1 MVEPIFNRKHQF
13 REYRRFTVFTQT
25 CDAIFQDRLLD
36 QARFPACAQTKTKG
50 HKRCLPVCGMQR
62 VDFILQRLE
71 SVIALFFRARF
82 SKRFRAVNIPFT
94 GNL

>member
-1 MVEPIFNRKHQF
+1 
-13 REYRRFTVFTQT
+13 
-25 CDAIFQDRLLD
+25 
-36 QARFPACAQTKTKG
+36 
-50 HKRCLPVCGMQR
+50 MQR